1 MAQYGDNN
9 ENRSTRYG
17 SSGQSGSSSR
27 YGSSGGTYQ
36 SGYRGDN
43 RTQSDRYGQGSQYGQ
58 AGQHGAEDYE
68 SDDYGSSG
76 IYGSGGDYGSGGRY
90 GSGGSYESGSTGTG
104 QYSTAMQGYGQD
116 YGSASDRSYSTGS
129 SYGATSGS
137 GIAIEETHRLIGSDK
152 VEGTAVYDRDGT
164 RIGTIH
170 NFMVDKRSGK
180 AEYAVMSFGGFLG
193 MGQTYYPLPWQ
204 MLDYDT
210 DLGGFRVEMDE
221 EDLDHAPSFRAG
233 GEPEFDDQYGRQV
246 YNYYG
251 LGF

>member
-1 MAQYGDNN
+1 MAQYGESN
-9 ENRSTRYG
+9 ENRTSGYG
-17 SSGQSGSSSR
+17 RSGQT
-27 YGSSGGTYQ
+27 GSSGGTYQ

-43 RTQSDRYGQGSQYGQ
+43 RTQGGQFGQSGQYG
-58 AGQHGAEDYE
+58 
-68 SDDYGSSG
+68 S
-76 IYGSGGDYGSGGRY
+76 
-90 GSGGSYESGSTGTG
+90 
-104 QYSTAMQGYGQD
+104 
-116 YGSASDRSYSTGS
+116 GS
-129 SYGATSGS
+129 SYGAGGSYGSGYGQSGMGLQDYGSSADDYSGSYAGSGGTGGYGSSSGS

-246 YNYYG
+246 HSYYG

>member
-1 MAQYGDNN
+1 MAQYGDS
-9 ENRSTRYG
+9 NRSGTSGYGSTGQYG
-17 SSGQSGSSSR
+17 SSA
-27 YGSSGGTYQ
+27 YQ
-36 SGYRGDN
+36 SGYRGNDRSQDN
-43 RTQSDRYGQGSQYGQ
+43 RYGKSAQYG
-58 AGQHGAEDYE
+58 
-68 SDDYGSSG
+68 
-76 IYGSGGDYGSGGRY
+76 
-90 GSGGSYESGSTGTG
+90 TG
-104 QYSTAMQGYGQD
+104 MQGYE
-116 YGSASDRSYSTGS
+116 ASTGRDYS
-129 SYGATSGS
+129 SSNYGAGSGS
-137 GIAIEETHRLIGSDK
+137 EIEIGETHRLIGSDK

-246 YNYYG
+246 HSYYG
-251 LGF
+251 LGI

>member
-17 SSGQSGSSSR
+17 SSGQSGSSSQ

-43 RTQSDRYGQGSQYGQ
+43 RTQSSQYGQ
-58 AGQHGAEDYE
+58 GGQYGSEDHD
-68 SDDYGSSG
+68 SDDYGSASYG
-76 IYGSGGDYGSGGRY
+76 SSSYGSGNRYGSGSSY
-90 GSGGSYESGSTGTG
+90 GSGGSYGSGRESGE
-104 QYSTAMQGYGQD
+104 YSTAMHD
-116 YGSASDRSYSTGS
+116 YGSSSDRDYSS

-137 GIAIEETHRLIGSDK
+137 GMAIEETHRLIGSDK

-246 YNYYG
+246 HNYYG

>member
-1 MAQYGDNN
+1 MAQYGDND
-9 ENRSTRYG
+9 ENRTSSYG
-17 SSGQSGSSSR
+17 SSGQSNRFGPYGSGSSS
-27 YGSSGGTYQ
+27 TYQ

-43 RTQSDRYGQGSQYGQ
+43 RSSSSQYG
-58 AGQHGAEDYE
+58 
-68 SDDYGSSG
+68 
-76 IYGSGGDYGSGGRY
+76 
-90 GSGGSYESGSTGTG
+90 
-104 QYSTAMQGYGQD
+104 
-116 YGSASDRSYSTGS
+116 GS
-129 SYGATSGS
+129 SYGAGSYGSSSYDDDSSYSSGS
-137 GIAIEETHRLIGSDK
+137 SYGSGNDYNTGRYSTGMQEYGSSSDRDYSSSSYGSTRESGVAIEETHRLIGSDK

-233 GEPEFDDQYGRQV
+233 YEPDFDDQYGRQV
-246 YNYYG
+246 HSYYG

>member
-1 MAQYGDNN
+1 MAQYGNN
-9 ENRSTRYG
+9 NQSGTSGYGSSRPYG
-17 SSGQSGSSSR
+17 SSGAS
-27 YGSSGGTYQ
+27 YQ

-43 RTQSDRYGQGSQYGQ
+43 RNQGGLYGSGSYGSGTQ
-58 AGQHGAEDYE
+58 
-68 SDDYGSSG
+68 DYGSS
-76 IYGSGGDYGSGGRY
+76 
-90 GSGGSYESGSTGTG
+90 
-104 QYSTAMQGYGQD
+104 
-116 YGSASDRSYSTGS
+116 SDRDYSRS
-129 SYGATSGS
+129 SYGTTSGS
-137 GIAIEETHRLIGSDK
+137 GVEIEETHRLIGSDK

-233 GEPEFDDQYGRQV
+233 YEPEFDDQYGRQV
-246 YNYYG
+246 HGYYG
-251 LGF
+251 LGI

>member
-1 MAQYGDNN
+1 MAQYGDKN
-9 ENRSTRYG
+9 ENRTWG
-17 SSGQSGSSSR
+17 SGSSS
-27 YGSSGGTYQ
+27 Q
-36 SGYRGDN
+36 SG
-43 RTQSDRYGQGSQYGQ
+43 SYGPVREYSSRQYGTGMQ
-58 AGQHGAEDYE
+58 
-68 SDDYGSSG
+68 DYGSSTDR
-76 IYGSGGDYGSGGRY
+76 DYS
-90 GSGGSYESGSTGTG
+90 SSSYRPDSGS
-104 QYSTAMQGYGQD
+104 
-116 YGSASDRSYSTGS
+116 R
-129 SYGATSGS
+129 
-137 GIAIEETHRLIGSDK
+137 IAIEETHRLIGSDK
-152 VEGTAVYDRDGT
+152 VEGTAVYDRDGS

-233 GEPEFDDQYGRQV
+233 YEPEFDDQYGRQV
-246 YNYYG
+246 HSYYG

>member
-1 MAQYGDNN
+1 MAQYGDKY
-9 ENRSTRYG
+9 ENRTWG
-17 SSGQSGSSSR
+17 SGSSNQ
-27 YGSSGGTYQ
+27 YGGSGTYQ

-43 RTQSDRYGQGSQYGQ
+43 RTSGSYGPTDDDYDRSYPSGSRYGSDSDYRTGQYRTGTQ
-58 AGQHGAEDYE
+58 
-68 SDDYGSSG
+68 DYGSS
-76 IYGSGGDYGSGGRY
+76 
-90 GSGGSYESGSTGTG
+90 
-104 QYSTAMQGYGQD
+104 
-116 YGSASDRSYSTGS
+116 SDRDYSSKSS
-129 SYGATSGS
+129 SYGASSGS

-152 VEGTAVYDRDGT
+152 VQGTAVYDRDGA

-246 YNYYG
+246 HSYYG

>member
-9 ENRSTRYG
+9 ENRGWGSGSSAQSG
-17 SSGQSGSSSR
+17 SSGQ

-43 RTQSDRYGQGSQYGQ
+43 RTQGSQYG
-58 AGQHGAEDYE
+58 
-68 SDDYGSSG
+68 GSSQ
-76 IYGSGGDYGSGGRY
+76 YGSGSYGADDY
-90 GSGGSYESGSTGTG
+90 
-104 QYSTAMQGYGQD
+104 D
-116 YGSASDRSYSTGS
+116 DNRSYTRGS
-129 SYGATSGS
+129 SYGATGGA

-152 VEGTAVYDRDGT
+152 VEGTAVYDRDGS

-233 GEPEFDDQYGRQV
+233 GEPDFDDQYGRQV
-246 YNYYG
+246 YGYYG
-251 LGF
+251 MPW